1 MRADI
6 DFCTLDGTRLSASLY
21 RPETTEGPFP
31 AIVLSHGYG
40 AVKEMALDQYAESFC
55 KAGFALSAIRSPQH
69 RCKRRHAQG
78 GNRPL
83 ATNLR
88 HEGCDYL
95 SLLLGMRSI
104 MSALDFGEPVFQ
116 AVTA

>member
-21 RPETTEGPFP
+21 RPETTEEPFP

-40 AVKEMALDQYAESFC
+40 AVKEMALEQYAESFC
-55 KAGFALSAIRSPQH
+55 KAGFACLLYDH
-69 RCKRRHAQG
+69 RNTGASDGTPRG

-83 ATNLR
+83 ATNFR

-95 SLLLGMRSI
+95 SLLSG
-104 MSALDFGEPVFQ
+104 
-116 AVTA
+116 